1 VVSRGQIFLLDPLI
15 PRILEPCFYIIMR
28 NPLVTLIYNV
38 LGYLFLCIIIVCLF
52 ALGKFLYLPPPKHA
66 VTRENV
72 SLRKFTKKLRKEIG
86 SGQFHLSDKPITTD
100 IETAPLCLR
109 CHGNFCHNKSEEF
122 RSYYNMHTFYIACE
136 TCHIRNESGNNLQF
150 KWFDDKSGKELASVS
165 GQYQNYGAKI
175 VPVKP
180 GGWSVERLDKF
191 PEEKLALEFLQ
202 KKDSYTPEQKE
213 TIKKQLMKHVS
224 KKPVICEECH
234 SEQRYLNYR
243 ELGYTAERSAD
254 LSRIEI
260 VKLIREYKD
269 FKFPVI
275 FSSEKK

>member
-1 VVSRGQIFLLDPLI
+1 
-15 PRILEPCFYIIMR
+15 MK
-28 NPLVTLIYNV
+28 NPLLQFTYNL
-38 LGYLFLCIIIVCLF
+38 LGFLALLTIILCLYSL
-52 ALGKFLYLPPPKHA
+52 ARFLYFQPHITSAQKAEVVP
-66 VTRENV
+66 EQ
-72 SLRKFTKKLRKEIG
+72 FTKKRTHVIG
-86 SGQFHLSDKPITTD
+86 AGEFHVSEELITTN

-109 CHGNFCHNKSEEF
+109 CHGNFCHNKSELF
-122 RSYYNMHTFYIACE
+122 RSYYNMHTFFIACE
-136 TCHIRNESGNNLQF
+136 TCHIRNEPGANIQF
-150 KWFDDKSGKELASVS
+150 KWFDDRSGKELASVT

-175 VPVKP
+175 VPITP
-180 GGWSVERLDKF
+180 GGGALKRLDKF

-213 TIKKQLMKHVS
+213 TIKQQLMKHIS

-243 ELGYTAERSAD
+243 ELGYSAERSAD

-275 FSSEKK
+275 FSSENK